1 MRCAAIV
8 FLQLELNLNIG
19 LKITFKQPSSYTE
32 CLQAYV
38 NVYNLFHDIDT
49 CVLLEKTHHSEN
61 SYETKSKSKVACFP
75 CPE

>member
-19 LKITFKQPSSYTE
+19 LKITIKQPSSYTE

-38 NVYNLFHDIDT
+38 NECIICFMILTHVFYLKKKKTTQKIHMKLNLGP
-49 CVLLEKTHHSEN
+49 K
-61 SYETKSKSKVACFP
+61 
-75 CPE
+75 